1 VCNIQ
6 IKVKV
11 LDGGATVPINTVL
24 LNMSE
29 FLDRIY
35 YTISNKTITISIL
48 PVCLYVI
55 AKWYRES
62 AEVGRVTLRIED
74 QKIREY
80 QAEVKIGFEVQRGE
94 S

>member
-1 VCNIQ
+1 MGSYCTHQHCLIEHVRI
-6 IKVKV
+6 
-11 LDGGATVPINTVL
+11 
-24 LNMSE
+24 S
-29 FLDRIY
+29 LDRIY